1 MTEPTND
8 VARWAA
14 MQDAINAR
22 GAENRERAKQH
33 VGASPLNA
41 DGSDLRGQAKR
52 NRENEAQRDA
62 LDAIQ
67 KRREEDALTSEVRGE
82 MEFARC
88 LGAAPSLV
96 AAFEKLKGE
105 GRG

>member
-14 MQDAINAR
+14 MQDAVAAR
-22 GAENRERAKQH
+22 SAENRAKQNEAKPR
-33 VGASPLNA
+33 GPLKADGKGDSTRHGVTNA
-41 DGSDLRGQAKR
+41 D
-52 NRENEAQRDA
+52 
-62 LDAIQ
+62 LDAIHQ
-67 KRREEDALTSEVRGE
+67 RRAEDALTSEVRGE

-88 LGAAPSLV
+88 LGAAPGLV

>member
-1 MTEPTND
+1 MTDEPND

-14 MQDAINAR
+14 MQDAVNAR

-88 LGAAPSLV
+88 LGAAPGLV
-96 AAFEKLKGE
+96 AAFEKLKGQ
-105 GRG
+105 GRA

>member
-1 MTEPTND
+1 MTDEPND

-14 MQDAINAR
+14 MQDAVNAR
-22 GAENRERAKQH
+22 SSENRAKQH
-33 VGASPLNA
+33 EAKPSGPLKADGKGDSTRHGVTNA
-41 DGSDLRGQAKR
+41 D
-52 NRENEAQRDA
+52 
-62 LDAIQ
+62 LDAIHQ
-67 KRREEDALTSEVRGE
+67 RRAEDALTSEVRGE

-88 LGAAPSLV
+88 LGAAPSIV

>member
-14 MQDAINAR
+14 MQDAVAAR
-22 GAENRERAKQH
+22 SAESRAKQH
-33 VGASPLNA
+33 EAKPSGPLKADGKGDSTRHAVTNA
-41 DGSDLRGQAKR
+41 D
-52 NRENEAQRDA
+52 
-62 LDAIQ
+62 LDAIHQ
-67 KRREEDALTSEVRGE
+67 RRAEDALTSEVRGE

-96 AAFEKLKGE
+96 AAFEKLKGQ
-105 GRG
+105 GRA